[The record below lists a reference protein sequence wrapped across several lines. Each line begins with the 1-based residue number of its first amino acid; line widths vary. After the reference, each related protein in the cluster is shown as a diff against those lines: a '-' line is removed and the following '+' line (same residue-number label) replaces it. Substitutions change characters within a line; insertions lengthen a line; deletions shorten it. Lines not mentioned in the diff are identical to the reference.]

1 MITDTLDQ
9 IVKLHVGCGTLYK
22 ESWINI
28 DNNSDNN
35 IEKLDINH
43 DLSTGLPFDD
53 LTVDYIYNEHFIE
66 HLSREDGLKFMDECQ
81 RVLKIGGVLR
91 ISCPDLD
98 KIIDGYI
105 NNNWREQDWVKTYH
119 YEWIES
125 KCQMLNLNL
134 NETPWGHKYVYNK
147 EELISQL
154 VKAGFNKEDIEE
166 ESFSH
171 SLIAD
176 LKNIDT
182 RADGM
187 FFEAKKTNHLIKTQR
202 ANSINY
208 TNFIQ
213 LFLEQTNGISEENS
227 IKFPVSNNIEIQE
240 FIFDLCDKQDLVNLR
255 LDPLNEA
262 CVIEIE
268 ELRII
273 NTDGSEINLI
283 HHISANTIIQ
293 HGKSYFFDTIDPI
306 IHFSSED
313 FSGAQ
318 KLIARIRYPHIAR
331 EALEM
336 CIDQTKLEQN
346 QTKKELEQT
355 KEELEQTKE
364 ELEQTKEELEQVYA
378 SKSYRITKPLRKIQ
392 QLLKGNQ

>member
-1 MITDTLDQ
+1 MIKN
-9 IVKLHVGCGTLYK
+9 IKLHIGCGTLYK
-22 ESWINI
+22 DGWINI

-66 HLSREDGLKFMDECQ
+66 HLSREDGLKFMHECQ

-147 EELISQL
+147 EDLLAQL
-154 VKAGFNKEDIEE
+154 VNAGFNKEDIKEE
-166 ESFSH
+166 VFSH
-171 SLIAD
+171 SQIKD
-176 LKNIDT
+176 LHNIDT

-187 FFEAKKTNHLIKTQR
+187 FFEAKKTNHLIKTEQP
-202 ANSINY
+202 NPIHY

-213 LFLEQTNGISEENS
+213 LFFDLGNGITEENS
-227 IKFPVSNNIEIQE
+227 IELPVAKNIEIQE
-240 FIFDLCDKQDLVNLR
+240 FIFDLYDKQDLVNLR

-273 NTDGSEINLI
+273 NMDGSEMNLI
-283 HHISANTIIQ
+283 DHINTNAITHHE
-293 HGKSYFFDTIDPI
+293 KSYFFDTIDPI

-318 KLIARIRYPHIAR
+318 QLIARIRYPHIAR
-331 EALEM
+331 EALEI
-336 CIDQTKLEQN
+336 CIHQTKTELG
-346 QTKKELEQT
+346 QTKTELGQT
-355 KEELEQTKE
+355 KT
-364 ELEQTKEELEQVYA
+364 ELEQVYA

>member
-1 MITDTLDQ
+1 MLQRMQ
-9 IVKLHVGCGTLYK
+9 IVYFQFLGVAKMIKNIKLHIGCGTLYK
-22 ESWINI
+22 DGWINI

-66 HLSREDGLKFMDECQ
+66 HLSREDGLKFMDECH
-81 RVLKIGGVLR
+81 RVLKIGGILR

-98 KIIDGYI
+98 TIIDGYI
-105 NNNWREQDWVKTYH
+105 NDTWREQSWVKTYH

-154 VKAGFNKEDIEE
+154 VKASFNKEDIQE

-182 RADGM
+182 RTDGM
-187 FFEAKKTNHLIKTQR
+187 FFEAKKTNHLIKAQR
-202 ANSINY
+202 SNPIDY

-213 LFLEQTNGISEENS
+213 LFFDQANGISEENS
-227 IKFPVSNNIEIQE
+227 I
-240 FIFDLCDKQDLVNLR
+240 NLR

-273 NTDGSEINLI
+273 NTDGSEMTLI
-283 HHISANTIIQ
+283 HHISANTIIH
-293 HGKSYFFDTIDPI
+293 HGKRYFFDTIDPI

-318 KLIARIRYPHIAR
+318 QLIARIRYPHIAR
-331 EALEM
+331 DALEM
-336 CIDQTKLEQN
+336 CIHQTKLDQN
-346 QTKKELEQT
+346 QTKTELDQTKTELEQT
-355 KEELEQTKE
+355 KTELEQTKT
-364 ELEQTKEELEQVYA
+364 ELKQTKTELKQIYA